1 VLSSDLDELRERVA
15 QPVLI
20 SDHILPI
27 EVHIA
32 TIRKGA
38 QKLSDGRG
46 KAKLRER
53 QALQNIMDGGPQYPA
68 LESRRDAGL

>member
-1 VLSSDLDELRERVA
+1 MLSSDLDELRERVA
-15 QPVLI
+15 QPVLLPDEI
-20 SDHILPI
+20 VPI

-46 KAKLRER
+46 KSKLRER
-53 QALQNIMDGGPQYPA
+53 QALQRIIDGGLQYPA
-68 LESRRDAGL
+68 LDSRPDAGL

>member
-1 VLSSDLDELRERVA
+1 MLSSDLDELRERVA

-20 SDHILPI
+20 PDAIVPI

-38 QKLSDGRG
+38 QKLSDGRR

-53 QALQNIMDGGPQYPA
+53 QALQRIMDGGPQYPA
-68 LESRRDAGL
+68 LESR

>member
-1 VLSSDLDELRERVA
+1 MLSSDLDELRERVA

-20 SDHILPI
+20 SDDIVPI

-38 QKLSDGRG
+38 QKLADGRG

-53 QALQNIMDGGPQYPA
+53 QALQRIMDGAPQYPA
-68 LESRRDAGL
+68 LESRRDADL

>member
-1 VLSSDLDELRERVA
+1 MLSSDLDELRERVA
-15 QPVLI
+15 QPLLI
-20 SDHILPI
+20 PDDIVPI

-38 QKLSDGRG
+38 QKLYEGRG

-53 QALQNIMDGGPQYPA
+53 QALQRIMDGHPQPLA
-68 LESRRDAGL
+68 LESRRDTGL